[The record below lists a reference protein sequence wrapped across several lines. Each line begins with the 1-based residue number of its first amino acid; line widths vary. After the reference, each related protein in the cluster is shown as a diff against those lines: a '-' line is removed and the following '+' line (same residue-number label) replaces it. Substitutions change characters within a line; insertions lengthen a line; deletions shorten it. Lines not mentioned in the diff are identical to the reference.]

1 MAPPFLY
8 KLIAPSFDQ
17 LLLNRQCLV
26 LRGIKAIMKI
36 RAIFIAAVFVS
47 FLVCVDNA
55 HAQGHVIR
63 GKVRNAEGVNMARIS
78 VTLERNGA
86 MVDQTVTN
94 NEGDFTFSGLTDTS
108 YTVVVAATDYL
119 PVSES
124 VEFVRATAS
133 DQPGET
139 RTIEITL
146 TTKGGIRPP
155 RPGLSFVQD
164 IPPPALA
171 AFESGLKLAREKR
184 DAEAIAAYENALKI
198 FPDYFNARFV
208 LANELARQGKFVEAI
223 KHLED
228 ARRVNPK
235 DDRVYDLFAR
245 MMMQQ
250 RKYAVAARIYAEA
263 ARLNAAEPQY
273 QLSEATAL
281 VEQASIIDQ
290 TKSPTD
296 AEQRLFA
303 LTEAEKILIQLS
315 RQDRKLADVHLQLA
329 RVYEKK
335 GDRARAAEELEQYLR
350 KAPTAKNAEAVR
362 QAIKSL
368 KKQ

>member
-1 MAPPFLY
+1 
-8 KLIAPSFDQ
+8 
-17 LLLNRQCLV
+17 
-26 LRGIKAIMKI
+26 MKI
-36 RAIFIAAVFVS
+36 RAIFIAALFVS

-55 HAQGHVIR
+55 RAQGHVIR
-63 GKVRNAEGVNMARIS
+63 GKVRNAAGVTMARIS

-94 NEGDFTFSGLTDTS
+94 NEGDFTFSGLTDTG

-119 PVSES
+119 PVSTS

-133 DQPGET
+133 EQPGET
-139 RTIEITL
+139 RTVEITL
-146 TTKGGIRPP
+146 TAKVGVRPP

-184 DAEAIAAYENALKI
+184 DAEAIASYENALKI

-208 LANELARQGKFVEAI
+208 LANELARQGKFAEAI
-223 KHLED
+223 KHLEE

-281 VEQASIIDQ
+281 VEQASTIDQ

-303 LTEAEKILIQLS
+303 LTEAEKILTQLS
-315 RQDRKLADVHLQLA
+315 RQDGKLADVHLQLA

-335 GDRARAAEELEQYLR
+335 GERARAAEELEQYLR